1 MPSTPTT
8 VAPATPA
15 AANFDAI
22 QAVGRDLVRALR
34 EPIAPDTLLEV
45 TADTQLDPDEVLCH
59 RAMLDTA
66 RLDPF
71 LATPLAGQLA
81 SASTVDPHDGL
92 FHVHVHARTSRGAAD
107 LTDLYRTLEDLYYGA
122 SDPATLAARMQSLLD
137 YGDDADCT
145 LVVEDTTGAPIYLVT
160 AHRFVLAARSPYF
173 EAIFGP
179 AGLGGLARTT
189 TAHRFR
195 LPLAVFGS
203 PALFD
208 NVLTFIYTGAFRTPP
223 ASALQ
228 AFELFHCA
236 QFLAMPAL
244 QAAVIAGLRV
254 LLHGFTCSCASCCA
268 TLPSVLLF
276 AEHMGATDLCS
287 ELVPAFSRAPAKLWT
302 SLEFLNFPPPIKES
316 IFRTFLLEAE
326 HNGAALLDGIMNLDA
341 VLAAIQGRTGFHELA
356 MVVTHMCDALV
367 PQLLRNLPYILGTI
381 DRAPVTDMSRR
392 IETLRAH
399 LVPQFHDG
407 NIVLL
412 AFNLFTLC
420 QSRAGTPK
428 NASESDTDDHE
439 DDEDEND
446 DPAGEIHAAR
456 HHRPGTLGDLADDAC
471 TFLASRW
478 PRIALTPPR
487 GVYATSGAWRAFLE
501 HMAARCHVPV
511 REFLREYGGMGGG
524 STSSAGLIA
533 PRPVSL
539 VGLTQEDMQRMVDK
553 DDDLVTPA
561 VRKPRVR
568 SMYAEVTSSSASIGS
583 NRSTGSGKA
592 VASTVGST
600 AARRRTVAVA
610 TAPAAPSP
618 KRQPAALASTAAA
631 KPNTS
636 KPVPPVPASKTTT
649 TTAATPRKPP
659 VSASTAPSAHD
670 KTLARRSMVATTVA
684 FGRSTPAPA
693 STQPTPQTRTP
704 SRLAPGTPSSRR
716 SVSTSPNP
724 QEPAMS
730 PKPGALGRS
739 KSLSRAP
746 VRARTDSG
754 ISGQRSSSA
763 ARAPAPAAATAPP
776 KAAATEKPAATSS
789 LARRPSGKSTT
800 ASQPSP
806 VVARRLPAAVASETS
821 PTSSLTRR
829 GSVASLRRGSVRAPT
844 TNGSTPKPA
853 PKLVAPATTKPVS
866 SLSKPASSASVTK
879 PAASSSTTKP
889 TPSAAVAPVFRRVST
904 ATTKRNPS
912 VASIASTSS
921 AASSRSPPAG
931 SRVQLTESPTGS
943 SSSMRS
949 SSSSS
954 LARPPP
960 GKSARDRSPLRIHMG
975 PDSPIAPP
983 VVAVLDEAANPI
995 PADEAVSLD
1004 SIAELDDGGVPR
1016 ISTSP
1021 LPMEPTPP
1029 VPPVPPLSSF
1039 PYIVELARELGTPP
1053 PVPPK
1058 DNVGAVRSP
1067 RTVANMSPRT
1077 AASMSPRT
1085 APSLSPRTAP
1095 SLSPRT
1101 APNLSPRTAP
1111 SASPRTS
1118 AGGVYPPFATLP
1130 PGSTLLGPGAAPAAV
1145 LSPPVPAKD
1154 GRRFS
1159 TLLPPPTS
1167 RPASGMASPRPA
1179 SVLMAPVPPPPPA
1192 SRPAS
1197 AATSA
1202 SSLGAV
1208 IDGTKDRPTATAA
1221 ELVPIKPKKKHKSFL
1236 ARIGLGSL
1244 ADPTRGGAK
1253 GSAGVVT
1260 ATGMARGKKTKE

>member
-8 VAPATPA
+8 IAPATPA

-22 QAVGRDLVRALR
+22 QAVGKDLVRALR

-59 RAMLDTA
+59 RAMLDAA

-71 LATPLAGQLA
+71 LATPLDAQLA

-92 FHVHVHARTSRGAAD
+92 FHVHVHARTSRGTAD
-107 LTDLYRTLEDLYYGA
+107 LTELYRTLEDLYYGA
-122 SDPATLAARMQSLLD
+122 SDPATLANRMQSLLD

-145 LVVEDTTGAPIYLVT
+145 LVVEDTTSAPIYLVT

-236 QFLAMPAL
+236 QFLGMPAL
-244 QAAVIAGLRV
+244 QAAVVVGLRV
-254 LLHGFTCSCASCCA
+254 LLHGFKCSCTSCCA

-302 SLEFLNFPPPIKES
+302 SLQFLNFPPPIKES

-341 VLAAIQGRTGFHELA
+341 ALTAIQGRAGFHELTR
-356 MVVTHMCDALV
+356 VVTHMCDTLV

-381 DRAPVTDMSRR
+381 DRAPVTDMPRR
-392 IETLRAH
+392 IATLRAH
-399 LVPQFHDG
+399 LVPQFDDG

-420 QSRAGTPK
+420 QSRVSTPK

-439 DDEDEND
+439 DDEDDDDEND
-446 DPAGEIHAAR
+446 VNAGEIHAAQ

-471 TFLASRW
+471 IFLASRW
-478 PRIALTPPR
+478 PQIALTPPR

-511 REFLREYGGMGGG
+511 REFLREYGGMGGR
-524 STSSAGLIA
+524 SANAAGLIA

-539 VGLTQEDMQRMVDK
+539 VGLAQEDLQRLVDK

-568 SMYAEVTSSSASIGS
+568 SMYAEVTASSASIGS
-583 NRSTGSGKA
+583 NKSTGSGKA
-592 VASTVGST
+592 VASTAASNT

-618 KRQPAALASTAAA
+618 KRQPAALASAAA
-631 KPNTS
+631 PKPNTS

-649 TTAATPRKPP
+649 TTTAAATPRKPP
-659 VSASTAPSAHD
+659 ASTSAAPTAHD
-670 KTLARRSMVATTVA
+670 RTLARRSMVATTVA
-684 FGRSTPAPA
+684 FGRSTPVPA

-704 SRLAPGTPSSRR
+704 SRLAPGTPSARR
-716 SVSTSPNP
+716 AVSTSPNP
-724 QEPAMS
+724 QEPATS
-730 PKPGALGRS
+730 PKPGTLGRS

-754 ISGQRSSSA
+754 ISGPRSSSA
-763 ARAPAPAAATAPP
+763 ARAPAAVVATTPP
-776 KAAATEKPAATSS
+776 KAAASEKPAVTSS
-789 LARRPSGKSTT
+789 LTRRPSAKSTT

-806 VVARRLPAAVASETS
+806 VVTRRLPAAVARETS
-821 PTSSLTRR
+821 PTSSLT
-829 GSVASLRRGSVRAPT
+829 RRGSVRAPT

-853 PKLVAPATTKPVS
+853 PKPVAPATAKPVS
-866 SLSKPASSASVTK
+866 SSSKPASSSSVSK
-879 PAASSSTTKP
+879 PSSSSSTAKP
-889 TPSAAVAPVFRRVST
+889 TSSSVVAPVFRRVST
-904 ATTKRNPS
+904 STAKRNPS
-912 VASIASTSS
+912 VVSIASTGS
-921 AASSRSPPAG
+921 AVSSRTPTAG

-943 SSSMRS
+943 SSSMHS

-954 LARPPP
+954 LIRPPP
-960 GKSARDRSPLRIHMG
+960 GKAARDRSPLRIHIG

-983 VVAVLDEAANPI
+983 AVAVLDEAANPI

-1004 SIAELDDGGVPR
+1004 SINDDGGVPR

-1058 DNVGAVRSP
+1058 DNDGGEYVAKDGGEYVPADGAEL
-1067 RTVANMSPRT
+1067 VAT
-1077 AASMSPRT
+1077 HGAECV
-1085 APSLSPRTAP
+1085 
-1095 SLSPRT
+1095 
-1101 APNLSPRTAP
+1101 
-1111 SASPRTS
+1111 SAHGAECVS
-1118 AGGVYPPFATLP
+1118 AHGAECVSAHGAECVSAHGAECVSPPFATLP
-1130 PGSTLLGPGAAPAAV
+1130 PGSSLLGPSAAPAV
-1145 LSPPVPAKD
+1145 LSPPVPPKD

-1179 SVLMAPVPPPPPA
+1179 SLLMAPLPQPPPPA

-1244 ADPTRGGAK
+1244 ADPARGGSK
-1253 GSAGVVT
+1253 GGVGVVT

>member
-1 MPSTPTT
+1 MPGTPTT

-59 RAMLDTA
+59 RAMLDAA

-92 FHVHVHARTSRGAAD
+92 FHVHVHARTSRGAVD
-107 LTDLYRTLEDLYYGA
+107 LTEFYRTLEDLYYGA
-122 SDPATLAARMQSLLD
+122 SDSAALAARMQSLLD

-228 AFELFHCA
+228 AFELFHCS

-244 QAAVIAGLRV
+244 QAAVIAGLRI

-276 AEHMGATDLCS
+276 AEHMGATDLCA

-341 VLAAIQGRTGFHELA
+341 VLVAIQGRAGFHELT
-356 MVVTHMCDALV
+356 MVVAHMCDALV

-381 DRAPVTDMSRR
+381 DRAPVADMPHR

-428 NASESDTDDHE
+428 NASESDTDGH
-439 DDEDEND
+439 DDDDDEND
-446 DPAGEIHAAR
+446 ENDGPAGEIHAAR

-501 HMAARCHVPV
+501 HMATRCHVPV

-524 STSSAGLIA
+524 SANAAGLIA

-539 VGLTQEDMQRMVDK
+539 VGLGQEELQRLVDK

-583 NRSTGSGKA
+583 NKSTGSGKA
-592 VASTVGST
+592 TAASTVGST
-600 AARRRTVAVA
+600 ATRRRTVAVA
-610 TAPAAPSP
+610 TAPVAPSP
-618 KRQPAALASTAAA
+618 KRQPAALASTSGA

-636 KPVPPVPASKTTT
+636 KPVPPVPASKPTTT
-649 TTAATPRKPP
+649 IATTPRKPP
-659 VSASTAPSAHD
+659 ASTSAATTAHD
-670 KTLARRSMVATTVA
+670 KTLARRSMAATTVA
-684 FGRSTPAPA
+684 FGRSTPVPA
-693 STQPTPQTRTP
+693 TTQPTPQTRTL
-704 SRLAPGTPSSRR
+704 SRLAPGTLSSRR

-724 QEPAMS
+724 QEPATS
-730 PKPGALGRS
+730 PKPPGTLGRS

-746 VRARTDSG
+746 VRSRTDSG
-754 ISGQRSSSA
+754 ISGPRSSSA
-763 ARAPAPAAATAPP
+763 ARAPAAAANAPP
-776 KAAATEKPAATSS
+776 KSATTEKPAATSS
-789 LARRPSGKSTT
+789 LARRPSAKSTT

-844 TNGSTPKPA
+844 TNVSTPKPA
-853 PKLVAPATTKPVS
+853 PKLVAPPTLKPVS
-866 SLSKPASSASVTK
+866 SSKPASSSSVSK
-879 PAASSSTTKP
+879 PSTSSSAAKP
-889 TPSAAVAPVFRRVST
+889 VPSSAVAPVFRRVST
-904 ATTKRNPS
+904 STTKRNPS
-912 VASIASTSS
+912 VVSIASTSS
-921 AASSRSPPAG
+921 TSSSRNPPAG

-943 SSSMRS
+943 SSSLHS
-949 SSSSS
+949 SPSSS
-954 LARPPP
+954 LTRPPGGP
-960 GKSARDRSPLRIHMG
+960 SKAARDRSPLRIHMA
-975 PDSPIAPP
+975 PNSPSAAPA
-983 VVAVLDEAANPI
+983 VAVLDEAANPI

-1004 SIAELDDGGVPR
+1004 NIAELDDGGVPR

-1021 LPMEPTPP
+1021 LPIEPTPP

-1058 DNVGAVRSP
+1058 DHVGATRSP
-1067 RTVANMSPRT
+1067 RTVASMSPRT
-1077 AASMSPRT
+1077 AASMSPRTAASLSPRT

-1095 SLSPRT
+1095 SL
-1101 APNLSPRTAP
+1101 
-1111 SASPRTS
+1111 SPRTS

-1130 PGSTLLGPGAAPAAV
+1130 PGSTLLGPGAAPPTV
-1145 LSPPVPAKD
+1145 QSPPVPPKD

-1179 SVLMAPVPPPPPA
+1179 SLLMAPLPPPPPPS

-1208 IDGTKDRPTATAA
+1208 IDGTKDRPAETAA

-1244 ADPTRGGAK
+1244 ADPARGGTK
-1253 GSAGVVT
+1253 GGAGVVT
-1260 ATGMARGKKTKE
+1260 ATGMTRGKKTKE

>member
-1 MPSTPTT
+1 MT

-15 AANFDAI
+15 AVNFDAI

-59 RAMLDTA
+59 RAMLDAA

-81 SASTVDPHDGL
+81 TASAVDPHDGL

-107 LTDLYRTLEDLYYGA
+107 LTELYRTLEDLYYGA

-276 AEHMGATDLCS
+276 AEHMGATDLCA

-341 VLAAIQGRTGFHELA
+341 VLAAIQGRAGFHELT
-356 MVVTHMCDALV
+356 MVITHMCDALV

-381 DRAPVTDMSRR
+381 DRAPVADMPRR

-428 NASESDTDDHE
+428 NASESDTDGREDEE
-439 DDEDEND
+439 DDENDEND
-446 DPAGEIHAAR
+446 YPAGEIHAAR
-456 HHRPGTLGDLADDAC
+456 HHRLGTLGDLADDAC

-478 PRIALTPPR
+478 PQIALTPPR

-501 HMAARCHVPV
+501 HMATRCHVPV

-524 STSSAGLIA
+524 STSAAGLIA

-583 NRSTGSGKA
+583 NKSTGSGKA
-592 VASTVGST
+592 AASAVGSA

-618 KRQPAALASTAAA
+618 KRQPAALASTSMT

-636 KPVPPVPASKTTT
+636 KPVPPVPASKTTG
-649 TTAATPRKPP
+649 TTAAATSRKPP
-659 VSASTAPSAHD
+659 TTTSAAQTTHD
-670 KTLARRSMVATTVA
+670 KTLARRSMAATTVA
-684 FGRSTPAPA
+684 FGRSTPVPA

-704 SRLAPGTPSSRR
+704 SRLAPGNPSSRR

-724 QEPAMS
+724 QEPATP
-730 PKPGALGRS
+730 PKPGTPGRS

-754 ISGQRSSSA
+754 ISGPRSSSA
-763 ARAPAPAAATAPP
+763 VRASAAAAATAPP
-776 KAAATEKPAATSS
+776 KTAASEKPAAATSS
-789 LARRPSGKSTT
+789 LARRPSTKSTT
-800 ASQPSP
+800 TSQPSP

-829 GSVASLRRGSVRAPT
+829 GSIASLRRGSVRAPT

-853 PKLVAPATTKPVS
+853 PKPVASAAAKPVP
-866 SLSKPASSASVTK
+866 SKPASSSSVTK
-879 PAASSSTTKP
+879 PSASSSTAKP
-889 TPSAAVAPVFRRVST
+889 TPSSAVAPVFRRVST
-904 ATTKRNPS
+904 STTKRNPS
-912 VASIASTSS
+912 VASIASTGSS
-921 AASSRSPPAG
+921 SSSRNPPTG

-943 SSSMRS
+943 SSSMHS

-954 LARPPP
+954 LTRPQPGSGKAARE
-960 GKSARDRSPLRIHMG
+960 RSPLRIHMA
-975 PDSPIAPP
+975 PDSPPHTAAP
-983 VVAVLDEAANPI
+983 VVSVLDEAANPI

-1004 SIAELDDGGVPR
+1004 SINDDDGGVPR

-1058 DNVGAVRSP
+1058 DNVGAARSP
-1067 RTVANMSPRT
+1067 RTVASMSPRT

-1101 APNLSPRTAP
+1101 AP

-1118 AGGVYPPFATLP
+1118 ASCVYPPFATLP
-1130 PGSTLLGPGAAPAAV
+1130 PGSSLLGPGAAPAAV
-1145 LSPPVPAKD
+1145 LSPPVPPKD

-1179 SVLMAPVPPPPPA
+1179 SLLMAPLPPPPPPS

-1197 AATSA
+1197 AATSV

-1244 ADPTRGGAK
+1244 ADPTRGGTK
-1253 GSAGVVT
+1253 GGAGVVT